1 MILKTLT
8 TCLLLLTGCLE
19 NNAFH
24 PERRQLLAELV
35 PHLKTYIV
43 YDQNG
48 LIPLKRVGRDYDGGY
63 VVPEKPLQVADALL
77 GYGIADDPSFEE
89 AFSDTYKRP
98 SYGFDGGVESVPSK
112 NKLFT
117 FFRECISSDQFLYGN
132 QSSSGKVSTF
142 TQQLNRLGLNHKKV
156 FVKMDIEGAEY
167 EAFPDILRHADQ
179 ITGIAFELHFR
190 SLEALRKAVALLK
203 ELDQRFLLVH
213 VHGNN
218 SGKTFSAKG
227 MTGKIPYLLELTYI
241 NKNLVTRF
249 EVSQNQKHPQ
259 ALDMPNTPSRPDAA
273 FEILI

>member
-1 MILKTLT
+1 MILKTFAA
-8 TCLLLLTGCLE
+8 CLLLLTGCLE

-35 PHLKTYIV
+35 PHLKTYTV

-48 LIPLKRVGRDYDGGY
+48 PLLLKRVGRDYDGGY
-63 VVPEKPLQVADALL
+63 IVPEKSLQMADALL

-98 SYGFDGGVESVPSK
+98 SYGFDGGVASVPSK

-132 QSSSGKVSTF
+132 QMSSGKVSTF
-142 TQQLNRLGLNHKKV
+142 TQQLDRLGLKGKKV

-167 EAFPDILRHADQ
+167 EAFPDILAHADQ

-190 SLEALRKAVALLK
+190 SLPALRKAVALLK
-203 ELDQRFLLVH
+203 ELDQQFILVH

-218 SGKTFSAKG
+218 SGKTFSTKG
-227 MTGKIPYLLELTYI
+227 MTGKIPYTLELTYI

-249 EVSQNQKHPQ
+249 EVALNQKHPQ
-259 ALDMPNTPSRPDAA
+259 PIDRPNVPTLPEAE
-273 FEILI
+273 FEIID